1 MPFFR
6 LRTLRSKLL
15 LAGLLFQTALLGG
28 YFLVTSGV
36 LRDGIVRNLEVT
48 ARHTSDI
55 LNLAIA
61 PYAADGRLNEVED
74 FLQELTGAEENG
86 LTYVLIL
93 DEQGRG
99 LLSAGKLPTAPV
111 VPGQDLQSALD
122 QGQLHQQQPVLLN
135 GNQVGQLQFGL
146 ATGNLLN
153 VLKRMLQLVLALNLV
168 ALLLAALA
176 VHGFSLHLDRRLK
189 SLMHATDALAEGDY
203 QKRVSEQG
211 DDELARLAGNFNRMA
226 EAVASRE
233 KKFTSV
239 FNAAP
244 LPMLLLADQDG
255 HLLIEQSNSAAQQ
268 QLPLEQILKDLDPHW
283 KALPHA
289 LAETERG
296 VRREVLLPVLK
307 GGEHAFLLSSQ
318 SLELPDRQY
327 HILALMDFQ
336 ELRATQLE
344 LLALN
349 NSLEQRINERTA
361 ELAGRNE
368 ELANV
373 LANLQRMQE
382 QLVQADKLSSLGS
395 IVAAVAHELNTPIG
409 NALTVAT
416 TLQDLNKDFSQA
428 VEHGLRRSVLD
439 EFQSNC
445 QQAADMLLRNLQ
457 RAAELIRSFKGVA
470 VDRTSSQR
478 REFELAEVV
487 QETLLTLAPTL
498 KHQPYQIHCQIPDG
512 IRLDS
517 YPGPLGQILSNL
529 LNNAIVHAFA
539 GRAEGQIDICA
550 EQTDAQHL
558 TLRFSDNGGGIAP
571 ENLKR
576 IFDPF
581 FTTRLGQGGS
591 GLGLN
596 IVYNLATGLLGG
608 SIRVDSTLGV
618 GTSFTLEIPLSAP
631 HTEDSAH
638 A

>member
-1 MPFFR
+1 M
-6 LRTLRSKLL
+6 
-15 LAGLLFQTALLGG
+15 
-28 YFLVTSGV
+28 
-36 LRDGIVRNLEVT
+36 
-48 ARHTSDI
+48 
-55 LNLAIA
+55 
-61 PYAADGRLNEVED
+61 
-74 FLQELTGAEENG
+74 
-86 LTYVLIL
+86 
-93 DEQGRG
+93 
-99 LLSAGKLPTAPV
+99 
-111 VPGQDLQSALD
+111 
-122 QGQLHQQQPVLLN
+122 
-135 GNQVGQLQFGL
+135 
-146 ATGNLLN
+146 
-153 VLKRMLQLVLALNLV
+153 
-168 ALLLAALA
+168 
-176 VHGFSLHLDRRLK
+176 
-189 SLMHATDALAEGDY
+189 
-203 QKRVSEQG
+203 
-211 DDELARLAGNFNRMA
+211 
-226 EAVASRE
+226 
-233 KKFTSV
+233 
-239 FNAAP
+239 
-244 LPMLLLADQDG
+244 
-255 HLLIEQSNSAAQQ
+255 
-268 QLPLEQILKDLDPHW
+268 
-283 KALPHA
+283 
-289 LAETERG
+289 
-296 VRREVLLPVLK
+296 
-307 GGEHAFLLSSQ
+307 
-318 SLELPDRQY
+318 
-327 HILALMDFQ
+327 
-336 ELRATQLE
+336 RATQLE

-498 KHQPYQIHCQIPDG
+498 KHQPYQINCQIPAG

>member
-1 MPFFR
+1 MSIFH
-6 LRTLRSKLL
+6 LRSLRSKLL
-15 LAGLLFQTALLGG
+15 LAGLLFQTLLLGG
-28 YFLVTSGV
+28 YFLVTSDV
-36 LRDGIVRNLEVT
+36 LRSGIVRNLEVT

-61 PYAADGRLNEVED
+61 PYAVDNRLTDVED
-74 FLQELTGAEENG
+74 FLQELTGAADNS

-93 DEQGRG
+93 DDKGNR
-99 LLSAGKLPTAPV
+99 LLSAGKPPTSPLPA
-111 VPGQDLQSALD
+111 QHDLQAALN
-122 QGQLHQQQPVLLN
+122 QGQLHQQQPLLLG

-146 ATGNLLN
+146 ATGNLLDI
-153 VLKRMLQLVLALNLV
+153 LKRMLQLVLALNL
-168 ALLLAALA
+168 AALVLA
-176 VHGFSLHLDRRLK
+176 GIALHWFSLRLDRRLK
-189 SLMHATDALAEGDY
+189 SLMQATDALTEGDY
-203 QKRVSEQG
+203 QHPVSEQG
-211 DDELARLAGNFNRMA
+211 DDELGRLAINFNRMA
-226 EAVASRE
+226 EAVTSRE

-244 LPMLLLADQDG
+244 LPMLLLAERDED
-255 HLLIEQSNSAAQQ
+255 LLIEQSNSAAEQQ
-268 QLPLEQILKDLDPHW
+268 VP
-283 KALPHA
+283 
-289 LAETERG
+289 
-296 VRREVLLPVLK
+296 LLPVMDSLRK
-307 GGEHAFLLSSQ
+307 HWQAQPHSAPDIEQGLSREVQLPVLAGGEHAFLLSSQ
-318 SLELPDRQY
+318 SFDLPEQRY
-327 HILALMDFQ
+327 HIVALMDFQ
-336 ELRATQLE
+336 ELRTIQLE

-349 NSLEQRINERTA
+349 NSLEQRIHERTA

-368 ELANV
+368 ELARA
-373 LANLQRMQE
+373 LSNLQLMQE

-416 TLQDLNKDFSQA
+416 TLQDLNKAFSQA
-428 VEHGLRRSVLD
+428 VEQGLRRSVLD

-498 KHQPYQIHCQIPDG
+498 KHKPYRINCHIPAG

-529 LNNAIVHAFA
+529 INNAIVHAFA
-539 GRAEGQIDICA
+539 GHAEGQIEIRA
-550 EQTDAQHL
+550 EQRDSRHL
-558 TLRFSDNGGGIAP
+558 TLHFRDNGCGIAP
-571 ENLKR
+571 ENLRR

-608 SIRVDSTLGV
+608 SIHVDSRSGE
-618 GTSFTLEIPLSAP
+618 GTCFTLEIPLRAP
-631 HTEDSAH
+631 HTEESAY